1 MDRRTAL
8 QSMGVFLVTIVVGL
22 PFALRAGQWLADWP
36 VAEPVGVSAPTSP
49 EAELATQPT
58 TSPEVPGED
67 QDPWYEPQREPWP
80 SATAPSPTATEV
92 GQEPTGGPGRAER
105 HASTGG
111 LDGADDPRRRAPL
124 RRLIPPRVP
133 RRRTRPSRPDP
144 DPPHP
149 PPPLPSLPA
158 PRPSPSIM
166 GISGCIDLRAPRYA
180 HFSTPR
186 SLIVVRE

>member
-58 TSPEVPGED
+58 ASPEVPGED

-80 SATAPSPTATEV
+80 SATAPSPTAEV
-92 GQEPTGGPGRAER
+92 GQQPTGGPGTEPNGTPLPEG
-105 HASTGG
+105 ST
-111 LDGADDPRRRAPL
+111 APTTT
-124 RRLIPPRVP
+124 PTPDA
-133 RRRTRPSRPDP
+133 TPSS
-144 DPPHP
+144 DPPTSSP
-149 PPPLPSLPA
+149 TTDPPLPSLPI
-158 PRPSPSIM
+158 PTLP
-166 GISGCIDLRAPRYA
+166 
-180 HFSTPR
+180 TN
-186 SLIVVRE
+186 